1 VVFTGTGSID
11 IIFQFLVMYI
21 FGSPEVVGLF
31 LLTLLFVFLT
41 MVRVNFVIGLV
52 LTLPLNIV
60 LLANGS
66 LYPLVAG
73 IHVLIVFFI
82 LGLSFL
88 RQK

>member
-1 VVFTGTGSID
+1 MVLTGTGSLD
-11 IIFQFLVMYI
+11 IIFQFLVMYV
-21 FGSPEVVGLF
+21 FGSPEAVGLY
-31 LLTLLFVFLT
+31 LLSLLFIFLT

-60 LLANGS
+60 LFANGH

-73 IHVLIVFFI
+73 LHVLIVFLI
-82 LGLSFL
+82 VGLSFF